1 MSDTQRAEP
10 ATSPPHESLKRR
22 GLLAIAA
29 AMAAA
34 VVSKVTDRNN
44 TNVAFAADQV
54 IDGNI
59 VFTNPGMNNFR
70 DIHTTGNTS
79 GLRFYNNDVL
89 TVQPL
94 GAAIQFWGNGSGLPG
109 QAYIDSGAN
118 DGAAVIFRTAPSGG
132 AIQERFRCDANG
144 NVTLSGNLSVAGIK
158 AFVMDHPLD
167 PANSYLYHSAVEAP
181 EQLNIYSGTV
191 NTNGAGEAIVNMPS
205 YFQALNRDVRYQL
218 TVVGQFAQ
226 AIVSSKVNNG
236 QFKIKTDKPNVE
248 VCWQVSGVRNDAY
261 ARAHPFQAVQPK
273 TGAEHGLYLHPEV
286 FGKSHADS
294 LSYNRSPEKLL
305 KLRGDEVQQGR

>member
-1 MSDTQRAEP
+1 MSDAQSADP
-10 ATSPPHESLKRR
+10 PNTSPRESLKRR
-22 GLLAIAA
+22 GLLAA
-29 AMAAA
+29 AAA
-34 VVSKVTDRNN
+34 VAAAIVSKVTDRGSNQ
-44 TNVAFAADQV
+44 VAFAADQV
-54 IDGNI
+54 VDGNI

-70 DIHTTGNTS
+70 DIHTTGNLS

-132 AIQERFRCDANG
+132 NIQERFRINAQG
-144 NVTLSGNLSVAGIK
+144 NVTITGNLSVAGIK
-158 AFVMDHPLD
+158 AFVMDHPID
-167 PANSYLYHSAVEAP
+167 PANWYLYHSAVEAP

-191 NTNGAGEAIVNMPS
+191 ETNAAGEAIVTLPD
-205 YFQALNRDVRYQL
+205 YFDALNRDVRYQL

-226 AIVSSKVNNG
+226 AIVASKVQNG
-236 QFKIKTDKPNVE
+236 QFRIETDKPQVE

-261 ARAHPFQAVQPK
+261 ARAHPFEAEQRK
-273 TGAEHGLYLHPEV
+273 TGEEHGLYLQPEV
-286 FGKSHADS
+286 FGKSHTES
-294 LSYNRSPEKLL
+294 LAYSRSPEKVLNL
-305 KLRGDEVQQGR
+305 PANEA